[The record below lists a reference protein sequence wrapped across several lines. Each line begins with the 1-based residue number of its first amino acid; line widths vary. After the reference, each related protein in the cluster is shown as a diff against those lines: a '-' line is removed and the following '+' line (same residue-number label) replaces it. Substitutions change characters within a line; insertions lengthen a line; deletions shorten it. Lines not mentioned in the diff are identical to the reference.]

1 MAQGT
6 GEGALSEWRHF
17 WWLPMAGAVGY
28 STFALQT
35 YIIGPFVIPL
45 EQEFGWSRTEVMWGF
60 TLSNLI
66 GVFFN
71 LAVGVLIDR
80 IGTRVAGITGL
91 FIKTGAIALLATA
104 TGTFL
109 NWTLL
114 WTLIAIGAL
123 LIQSTVWTKLVSARF
138 DRARGLA
145 LALALSGSSLSAFIV
160 PVLATKLIA
169 LYGWRAAFP
178 GVAAIWLT
186 VALPVVWFFYRDR
199 GRERSRER
207 AAAAG
212 TVPAEP
218 RDLPGLTLAEG
229 MRSSVFWRLFFASMS
244 YSIYAVA
251 MAPNLV
257 PLLVGKGQTAMAAA
271 GIASLMGLIALGSR
285 LSAGFLLD
293 VLPSH
298 VVGALIFLLPVA
310 GCLILLI
317 DQPSITM
324 LILAVISIGMTVGAE
339 FDVIVYLTSRHFG
352 LKAFGAL
359 FGGMITA
366 GAAGGAIGPVL
377 AGWIHDN
384 YGNYNPLLIFMVA
397 IMLVSSLLVLSTG
410 RPKRDWGVAH

>member
-1 MAQGT
+1 MNT
-6 GEGALSEWRHF
+6 GEQASAIGEWRRF
-17 WWLPMAGAVGY
+17 WWLPVAGAIGY

-35 YIIGPFVIPL
+35 YAIGPFVIPL
-45 EQEFGWSRTEVMWGF
+45 EKEFGWSRAEVMWGF

-80 IGTRVAGITGL
+80 IGTRVAGIAGL
-91 FIKTGAIALLATA
+91 FVKTAAIALLATA
-104 TGTFL
+104 TGTML

-114 WTLIAIGAL
+114 WTLVAFGAL
-123 LIQSTVWTKLVSARF
+123 LIQSTVWTKLVSVRF
-138 DRARGLA
+138 DKGRGLA
-145 LALALSGSSLSAFIV
+145 LATALSGSSIAGFIV
-160 PVLATKLIA
+160 PVLATQLIA
-169 LYGWRAAFP
+169 TYGWRAAFP
-178 GVAAIWLT
+178 GVAAIWLL
-186 VALPVVWFFYRDR
+186 VALPIVWFFYRDS
-199 GRERSRER
+199 GGKSG
-207 AAAAG
+207 AAAEG
-212 TVPAEP
+212 AEP
-218 RDLPGLTLAEG
+218 APSELPGLTLAEG

-293 VLPSH
+293 IFPSH
-298 VVGALIFLLPVA
+298 IVGALIFLLPVS
-310 GCLILLI
+310 GCLILLY
-317 DQPSITM
+317 DQPSMAM
-324 LILAVISIGMTVGAE
+324 LILAVVSIGMTVGAE

-377 AGWIHDN
+377 AGWIHDQ

-397 IMLVSSLLVLSTG
+397 IMLISSLLVLSTG
-410 RPKRDWGVAH
+410 RPKQEWGVAH